1 MPISCRRRPGAS
13 PQEPRPVRGWRVV
26 ERRVA
31 GVAGSPRDP
40 LSIPPV
46 PAVRGFVQSASP
58 AERLPSGRSGGGTLV
73 AHCYILKGC
82 VIIGKIGWLIVFV
95 LFFLHAGLL

>member
-1 MPISCRRRPGAS
+1 M
-13 PQEPRPVRGWRVV
+13 RGWRVV
-26 ERRVA
+26 GGGCLAWPAAR
-31 GVAGSPRDP
+31 GDP

-58 AERLPSGRSGGGTLV
+58 AERLSSGRSGGGNVV
-73 AHCYILKGC
+73 AHCYILKRC

-95 LFFLHAGLL
+95 LFFLPAGLL